1 MKTVGEI
8 LGNARVELGL
18 TPNDISKIT
27 KIELK
32 YIKALE
38 KDDYQKLPSTTFV
51 KGFVRNYA
59 QVVGRNPDEMVA
71 VFRRDYSQ
79 KVEAPKI
86 ALEPKKLNNSFDF
99 SLPKGTVFLILT
111 GIFVF
116 SSYLAF
122 QYRAILV
129 PPPLEIVS
137 PDQKAVLNSP
147 VMIEGITSPDSLVSI
162 GQGLDTRPDADG
174 KFKTTLNLSPG
185 DHNLKIK
192 ATNRF
197 NRSTESDVQITVIS
211 Q

>member
-18 TPNDISKIT
+18 TPNDISKVT
-27 KIELK
+27 KIEVK

-38 KDDYQKLPSTTFV
+38 KDDYQKLPSATFI
-51 KGFVRNYA
+51 KGFIRNYA
-59 QVVGRNPDEMVA
+59 QVVDRNPDEMVA

-86 ALEPKKLNNSFDF
+86 ALEPKKLHNTFDF
-99 SLPKGTVFLILT
+99 SLPKGTALLFIAGFL
-111 GIFVF
+111 VF

-129 PPPLEIVS
+129 PPPLEITA

-147 VMIEGITSPDSLVSI
+147 VLIEGVTSPDSLVSI

-174 KFKTTLNLSPG
+174 KFRTTLNLSPG
-185 DHNLKIK
+185 DHSLKIK

-197 NRSTESDVQITVIS
+197 NRSTETDVQITVIS